1 MSFGI
6 GLPGAVGYGDADSWG
21 GPADGIDI
29 EQGIGDVSK
38 KRSAKVPSDTYMF
51 LVVAGALGILWLLGG
66 VAFKSARM

>member
-6 GLPGAVGYGDADSWG
+6 GLSQVPGYGDADSWG
-21 GPADGIDI
+21 GPADGIDVQ
-29 EQGIGDVSK
+29 QGIGNVEQ

-51 LVVAGALGILWLLGG
+51 LVVVGALGVLWLLGG